1 MIAAYLNIAWR
12 HFTKHLGISTINLVG
27 LALGAA
33 CLLLAVVFWLDE
45 RGFDNFHAKKDQ
57 LFRIT
62 MSMKESADAPSQIG
76 GGTRQAHAAPFA
88 AAAPEVK
95 KWVRLLGGDVRG
107 DVRVGEKTLN
117 LQMLFADEPFFEM
130 FDFPL
135 LAGNPATVLNDV
147 NSCVLTEKT
156 ALALFGTTDVV
167 GRFLH
172 QDNDPSAEKIGDKPM
187 MVVGVAKNLPS
198 NSSIQFDILMPMRYL
213 QISFL
218 DEYWVGGYLGTYV
231 LLDEKADLTAVS
243 AKFDRVFAEKAAPE
257 LSKMD
262 YDPQVRF
269 GLQPI
274 TDIHLNAYLGGNGWH
289 EGGTVGESKAIYS
302 NLFLL
307 VALFVFGMAAINFI
321 NITLA
326 SSLSRVKEV
335 AVRKL
340 NGGSR
345 WSIFRQF
352 LGESS
357 LVCAVA
363 FGLAAVV
370 AFAVLPQFETI
381 VGRKMNVGIDLR
393 SAASLVLLF
402 FAIVSLSTTYPAYLI
417 SNFRPVETLS
427 SRNRPQAQSFLGKVL
442 VVVQFSLAIFLV
454 IAATVFWRQL
464 QFIEEKDLGYAPE
477 LVIRSNINGDV
488 DYESIKT
495 RLKNEVAQH
504 DFFEKIAFAGDFN
517 AWSQGTETAVN
528 GQVFKAAYQRADEN
542 FVEVL
547 GIPLLAGRSFS
558 SPTSREVLV
567 NEAFVKAAGLKD
579 PIGASV
585 QMEANAEEKQPPY
598 LIVGVIKDFHYE
610 SLHKA
615 IKPLAIWQQPWH
627 EGGIYLKINPA
638 GRQKAVETFEK
649 IYKAAMPNASLEW
662 RFLDEY
668 VAMDYVREQRIQ
680 AVIGAAAGLA
690 LVICGLGMFSLG
702 HFAAQRRTKE
712 IGIRKVLGA
721 TTASIF
727 GMLSKDFLAL
737 VILSLV
743 IVSPFAYFLMKK
755 WLDNFAYRIDIQW
768 FVFLLAGLLAITV
781 MFVAISFQSLKAA
794 LANPADSL
802 RSE

>member
-1 MIAAYLNIAWR
+1 MTAAYLKIAWR
-12 HFTKHLGISTINLVG
+12 NFTKHLGISTINLAG
-27 LALGAA
+27 LALGVA

-45 RGFDNFHAKKDQ
+45 RGFDGFHAKKDQ

-62 MSMKESADAPSQIG
+62 MSMKNSADEPSQTI

-107 DVRVGEKTLN
+107 DVRVGEKVMN
-117 LQMLFADEPFFEM
+117 LQLLFADETFFEL

-135 LAGNPATVLNDV
+135 LAGDSATVLHDI
-147 NSCVLTEKT
+147 NSCVLTEKS

-167 GRFLH
+167 GRFLD
-172 QDNDPSAEKIGDKPM
+172 QDNSPSQEKIGDKPM
-187 MVVGVAKNLPS
+187 MVAAVAKNPPS

-213 QISFL
+213 QLSFL
-218 DEYWVGGYLGTYV
+218 DEAWVGGYLGTYV
-231 LLDEKADLTAVS
+231 LLDKKADLKAVS
-243 AKFDRVFAEKAAPE
+243 AKFDSVFAEKAAPE
-257 LSKMD
+257 LSKMA

-269 GLQPI
+269 GLQPLN
-274 TDIHLNAYLGGNGWH
+274 DIHLNSYLGGNGWH

-345 WSIFRQF
+345 WSVFRQF

-363 FGLAAVV
+363 FCLAAVLV
-370 AFAVLPQFETI
+370 FAVLPEFEAL
-381 VGRKMNVGIDLR
+381 VGRKMNIGLDIR
-393 SAASLVLLF
+393 SAASLLLLF
-402 FAIVSLSTTYPAYLI
+402 FAITSLSATYPAFLM
-417 SNFRPVETLS
+417 SNFQPAETLS
-427 SRNRPQAQSFLGKVL
+427 SRSRPRAQTFSGKVL

-454 IAATVFWRQL
+454 VAATVFWKQL
-464 QFIEEKDLGYAPE
+464 QFVEEKDLGYAPE

-504 DFFEKIAFAGDFN
+504 DFFESLAFAGDFS
-517 AWSQGTETAVN
+517 AWSQGTETGVN
-528 GQVFKAAYQRADEN
+528 GQTLKAAYQSADEN
-542 FVEVL
+542 FVEAL
-547 GIPLLAGRSFS
+547 GIPLIEGRNFS
-558 SPTSREVLV
+558 SPTNREVLV
-567 NEAFVKAAGLKD
+567 NEAFVKAAGLED

-585 QMEANAEEKQPPY
+585 QMEANAEEKQPPHQ
-598 LIVGVIKDFHYE
+598 IVGILKDFHFE
-610 SLHKA
+610 SLHKP
-615 IKPLAIWQQPWH
+615 IQPLAIWHQPWH
-627 EGGIYLKINPA
+627 EGGIYLKINPLH
-638 GRQKAVETFEK
+638 REKAVKTFEK
-649 IYKAAMPNASLEW
+649 IYKSAMPTASFEW
-662 RFLDEY
+662 HFLDEL
-668 VAMDYVREQRIQ
+668 VATGYVREQRFQMI
-680 AVIGAAAGLA
+680 IGASAGLA
-690 LVICGLGMFSLG
+690 LVICGLGMFGLA

-727 GMLSKDFLAL
+727 GMLSKDFLKLVIGAL
-737 VILSLV
+737 VIA
-743 IVSPFAYFLMKK
+743 SPLAWYFMNK
-755 WLDNFAYRIDIQW
+755 WLQGFAYRIDIQW
-768 FVFLLAGLLAITV
+768 TVFFLAGAMAVAVAFLTV
-781 MFVAISFQSLKAA
+781 SFQSVKAA
-794 LANPADSL
+794 LANPSDSL